1 MDDCPP
7 EILLLIFD
15 LACADGGATARALS
29 LTSRYI
35 SAVAAPYVHRTLEI
49 SGISSI
55 ERAYAHLST
64 LPAEHRRVHH
74 LFVSDKQL
82 RDSVPDAHLVAP
94 DPESLA
100 SVELHEALHRSNA
113 AEARVLPDLLDRL
126 LRLLA
131 PSLRTLSCVLFNPLQ
146 SAVFVRLCA
155 VPFPF
160 LTDLTL
166 RLSERILMPPPPA
179 APAMPRLRRLHFASS
194 RYLSTTAAPVLAL
207 FAAACPLLAR
217 LRLSDLRLMPGCAA
231 ALCRMLGRD
240 PVRDQYGWMPSA
252 ASLDRVARLPA
263 RVRAVVVQLE
273 DLEAKGFG
281 GFEAHLVQSVADA
294 DGADGFVLLPR
305 APRRTYEQW
314 AEDWAAVAH
323 GDYSAWEAVCA

>member
-1 MDDCPP
+1 MEEGKVRGGGLLPDKMSLLRGGVALQHTLKVLEELWDADLPKVLCAPKR
-7 EILLLIFD
+7 LLLLVLVVQRPRDRVVHVVALIAQVERGERE
-15 LACADGGATARALS
+15 LAHD
-29 LTSRYI
+29 
-35 SAVAAPYVHRTLEI
+35 RTL
-49 SGISSI
+49 
-55 ERAYAHLST
+55 
-64 LPAEHRRVHH
+64 
-74 LFVSDKQL
+74 
-82 RDSVPDAHLVAP
+82 
-94 DPESLA
+94 
-100 SVELHEALHRSNA
+100 
-113 AEARVLPDLLDRL
+113 L

-146 SAVFVRLCA
+146 SAVFARLCA

-323 GDYSAWEAVCA
+323 GDYSAWEAVRA

>member
-1 MDDCPP
+1 M
-7 EILLLIFD
+7 
-15 LACADGGATARALS
+15 
-29 LTSRYI
+29 
-35 SAVAAPYVHRTLEI
+35 AAPYVYRSLEI

-82 RDSVPDAHLVAP
+82 RDSMPDAHLVAP

-146 SAVFVRLCA
+146 SAVFARLCA

-179 APAMPRLRRLHFASS
+179 APAMPRLGDVLWTRYRYRRRIARSASTSS
-194 RYLSTTAAPVLAL
+194 RTGGVGQS
-207 FAAACPLLAR
+207 
-217 LRLSDLRLMPGCAA
+217 
-231 ALCRMLGRD
+231 GR
-240 PVRDQYGWMPSA
+240 P
-252 ASLDRVARLPA
+252 
-263 RVRAVVVQLE
+263 
-273 DLEAKGFG
+273 
-281 GFEAHLVQSVADA
+281 
-294 DGADGFVLLPR
+294 
-305 APRRTYEQW
+305 
-314 AEDWAAVAH
+314 
-323 GDYSAWEAVCA
+323 